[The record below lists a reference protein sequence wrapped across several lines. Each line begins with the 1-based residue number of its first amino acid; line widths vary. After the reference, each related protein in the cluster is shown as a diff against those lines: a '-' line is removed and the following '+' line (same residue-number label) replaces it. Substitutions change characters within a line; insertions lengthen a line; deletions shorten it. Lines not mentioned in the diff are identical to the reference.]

1 MKEDLKNMS
10 KYKIAVL
17 DDYQDVAK
25 SFVDWTAVTKF
36 AHLEVFTN
44 HLHDEAA
51 IIERL
56 MTFEIICVMRERTPL
71 TASLLMNLP
80 NLKLVVSTGSRNRS
94 IDIEAAEKLGI
105 TVLNTNYLG
114 HGALELT
121 WALLMAI
128 AKKIPQENANLRAG
142 GWQKMVGNDLKG
154 KTLGI
159 LGLGNLGSQVAAV
172 AKVFGM
178 DVIAWS
184 QNLTLETAQAGGA
197 RYVSKEVL
205 FQESDYLTVQ
215 MVLSERSKGIV
226 GASDLNLMKSTAYI
240 INTSRGPLIDEKAL
254 IEALQQ
260 NKIAGAALDVFD
272 KEPLDEN
279 HPFRTLTNVLATP
292 HIGFVT
298 EDTYNLFFNDIVEI
312 LMKWLPNHPKF

>member
-1 MKEDLKNMS
+1 ML

-25 SFVDWTAVTKF
+25 SFADWTPITEYADV
-36 AHLEVFTN
+36 EVFNT
-44 HLHDEAA
+44 HLHDDKSVL
-51 IIERL
+51 ERL
-56 MTFEIICVMRERTPL
+56 MPFDVICVMRERTPL
-71 TASLLMNLP
+71 TASLLMSLP
-80 NLKLVVSTGSRNRS
+80 NLKLVVSTGVRNRS
-94 IDIEAAEKLGI
+94 IDVEAAEKLGI

-128 AKKIPQENANLRAG
+128 AKHIPQENSSLRAG
-142 GWQKMVGNDLKG
+142 GWQQMVGNDLKG

-159 LGLGNLGSQVAAV
+159 LGLGNLGSQVATV
-172 AKVFGM
+172 AKVFDM

-184 QNLTLETAQAGGA
+184 QNLTAEKAVAGGA
-197 RYVSKEVL
+197 RYVSKETL

-226 GASDLNLMKSTAYI
+226 GAQELALMKPSAYL
-240 INTSRGPLIDEKAL
+240 INTSRGPLVDEDALIKAL
-254 IEALQQ
+254 EN

-272 KEPLDEN
+272 KEPLDKT
-279 HPFRTLTNVLATP
+279 HPFRTLENVLATP

-298 EDTYNLFFNDIVEI
+298 QDTYSLFFNDIVEI
-312 LMKWLPNHPKF
+312 LMKWLTENPKN